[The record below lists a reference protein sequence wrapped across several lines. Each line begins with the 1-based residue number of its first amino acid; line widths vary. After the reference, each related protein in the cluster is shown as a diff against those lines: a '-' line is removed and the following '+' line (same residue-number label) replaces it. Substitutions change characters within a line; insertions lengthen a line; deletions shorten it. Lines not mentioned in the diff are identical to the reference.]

1 MINSDIKKNMNIVAI
16 VDPPR
21 AGLHKRVLSVLR
33 SVEPIESLVYVSC
46 DSSNKMAQG
55 NLVDLCRDSSK
66 SLRGPPFSKAFEN
79 QKVLNF
85 SFIKR

>member
-1 MINSDIKKNMNIVAI
+1 MINSDIKKNMNIIAI

-46 DSSNKMAQG
+46 DSTNKMAQG

-79 QKVLNF
+79 EK
-85 SFIKR
+85 SKSIKF

>member
-1 MINSDIKKNMNIVAI
+1 MELVAI

-33 SVEPIESLVYVSC
+33 GVEAIESLVYVSC

-66 SLRGPPFSKAFEN
+66 SLRGPPFRTRVINKVTSQMERLEIFR
-79 QKVLNF
+79 QK
-85 SFIKR
+85 

>member
-1 MINSDIKKNMNIVAI
+1 MKIIAI

-46 DSSNKMAQG
+46 DSTNKMAQG

-79 QKVLNF
+79 ENSALITRKI
-85 SFIKR
+85 SF